1 MLDTCLKQLEAG
13 EYRRTKTREVI
24 LTILHQ
30 AAGPLS
36 PQAVLMACHAA
47 GRQANKTTIY
57 RDLEVLEKAGIIRRV
72 MVSDRSQYFEL
83 TERGHHHHLVCTS
96 CQMAQDIH
104 INDQGL
110 IRQVDDIGKKL
121 HFIIVEHA
129 VEFYG
134 LCRSCQESR

>member
-1 MLDTCLKQLEAG
+1 MLNTCLKQLEAG

-24 LTILHQ
+24 LTILHE

-36 PQAVLMACHAA
+36 PQVILTACHQA
-47 GRQANKTTIY
+47 GRKANKTTIY
-57 RDLEVLEKAGIIRRV
+57 RDLEVMERAGIIRRV

-96 CQMAQDIH
+96 CQMVQDIQ

-110 IRQVDDIGKKL
+110 IRQVNDIGKKL
-121 HFIIVEHA
+121 HFVIAEHA

-134 LCRSCQESR
+134 LCRSCQGLR